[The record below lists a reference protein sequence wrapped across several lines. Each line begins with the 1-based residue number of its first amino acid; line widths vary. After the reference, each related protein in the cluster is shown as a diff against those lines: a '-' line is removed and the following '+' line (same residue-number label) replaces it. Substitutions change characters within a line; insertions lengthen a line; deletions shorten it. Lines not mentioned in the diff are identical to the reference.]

1 MQIFDIVGIPL
12 GYVLW
17 FIYKFVSN
25 YFVAIFLF
33 TLLVRAATFPLSLK
47 SQKAQADRAKLAPRL
62 ERIQKKYAQ
71 DKQKL
76 QQKQMELYEK
86 EGVSMTGGCLPLL
99 VQMVILFGI
108 ISVIYSPLTHL
119 VRIPAPVVN
128 ATVSAVTR
136 PTVKDENGKEVLD
149 PAYPEKVDPAHLT
162 GYYKELNTLKAL
174 ETNKEDVLAAIG
186 NLSDADRQG
195 KSAQEYYDQMIDIK
209 DDFSFFGGTLLENPW
224 NDRGFAGINILWLIP
239 LISGLTALASS
250 LISMRYTK
258 QLTPGGEQVP
268 GQGCNNVLLMV
279 LMPTFSLFITFTVPG
294 GVGVYWICS
303 NIIAVI
309 QTIILNSIYNP
320 AKIRAQAEAEYQ
332 ERRRQKAE
340 DKKRLKEARIREE
353 AEAQRLAKEEAEAK
367 EKARQEE
374 EAARKKPVEPSKNP
388 NKIKRREAAE
398 KVQAAGEEEASSET
412 AKSEEAAEVAAEEE
426 PGNGHLPKDF
436 SK

>member
-1 MQIFDIVGIPL
+1 MQIFDIIGIPL

-86 EGVSMTGGCLPLL
+86 EGVSMTGGCLPML
-99 VQMVILFGI
+99 VQMIILFGI

-136 PTVKDENGKEVLD
+136 PTVEVDGKEVLD
-149 PAYPEKVDPAHLT
+149 PDHPEKVDPANLT

-174 ETNKEDVLAAIG
+174 EANKEDILASIEKETTEEE
-186 NLSDADRQG
+186 RKG
-195 KSAQEYYDQMIDIK
+195 KTAQEYYDLMVDIK

-224 NDRGFAGINILWLIP
+224 NNEKGFAGINILWLIP

-250 LISMRYTK
+250 MISMRYTK
-258 QLTPGGEQVP
+258 QLTPGGEKAP
-268 GQGCNNVLLMV
+268 GQGCSNVMLMV
-279 LMPTFSLFITFTVPG
+279 LMPAFSLFITFTVPG

-303 NIIAVI
+303 NIIAII

-332 ERRRQKAE
+332 ERRRRKAE

-367 EKARQEE
+367 EKARLEE

-398 KVQAAGEEEASSET
+398 KAQAAGEEEAPSEPE
-412 AKSEEAAEVAAEEE
+412 KEKAAAPEEE
-426 PGNGHLPKDF
+426 PGNGRLPKDF
-436 SK
+436 GE